1 LLPRDIPRK
10 EASLSRGAPQNKTM
24 KIQDILSQECTRAAL
39 ASTTKEEVI
48 RELSDMMTKTHTNVD
63 VEKLHDILVE
73 REKLGSTGIGNGVAI
88 LHGKVSDLETIVTG
102 FGRSVPGIP
111 FDAQDGEPVHLFFVL
126 IAPKNSASLHLK
138 AMARLSRL
146 LKDAHF
152 RSHLFESDTAEKIY
166 NIIIAEDEKF

>member
-1 LLPRDIPRK
+1 
-10 EASLSRGAPQNKTM
+10 M
-24 KIQDILSQECTRAAL
+24 KIQDILSEECTRANL
-39 ASTTKEEVI
+39 AASNKAEVI
-48 RELSDMMTKTHTNVD
+48 QELSDMMSETHTNID
-63 VEKLHDILVE
+63 AQKLYDILEE

-88 LHGKVSDLETIVTG
+88 LHGKVSTIENIVTG
-102 FGRSVPGIP
+102 FGRSVAGIE
-111 FDAQDGEPVHLFFVL
+111 FDSQDGKPVHLFFVL

-152 RSHLFESDTAEKIY
+152 RNRLFESNAEEESY